1 MYDNGEFLDEKTTQ
15 DLIPILIDQ
24 LELTNMDGFD
34 EFCDEYLVKILH
46 YFFYHF
52 MNFSVKQKFY
62 FQIPTISQA
71 AAAISDDAIW
81 RPLNYR
87 LLLKTRSEEPLCR
100 LAALKCID
108 SVVDKLGDDYQALLQ
123 VIFFFEFS

>member
-52 MNFSVKQKFY
+52 MNFSVK
-62 FQIPTISQA
+62 
-71 AAAISDDAIW
+71 
-81 RPLNYR
+81 
-87 LLLKTRSEEPLCR
+87 
-100 LAALKCID
+100 
-108 SVVDKLGDDYQALLQ
+108 
-123 VIFFFEFS
+123 